1 MTHLFVKSL
10 PQYIQMVFAEMVIGD
25 GLIEK
30 QGSSE
35 SHGTISPMGLTVSML
50 VFTPLQVKAKLQA
63 FYCPV
68 LQSNV

>member
-10 PQYIQMVFAEMVIGD
+10 PQYIQMVFVETVIGD
-25 GLIEK
+25 GLLEE

-35 SHGTISPMGLTVSML
+35 SYGTISPMGENVSLL

-63 FYCPV
+63 FYCPF
-68 LQSNV
+68 L